1 MNWSTNSTQPYQAVI
16 VDPST
21 GLATV
26 KTVVWTSEAQAR
38 EWVSSLANNCR
49 VELWYNE
56 KMIGSCLPPLA
67 PGPCGPA

>member
-1 MNWSTNSTQPYQAVI
+1 MIRSANSTQPYQAVI

-21 GLATV
+21 GLSTV
-26 KTVVWTSEAQAR
+26 KTVVWASEAQAR

-67 PGPCGPA
+67 PGSCVPT